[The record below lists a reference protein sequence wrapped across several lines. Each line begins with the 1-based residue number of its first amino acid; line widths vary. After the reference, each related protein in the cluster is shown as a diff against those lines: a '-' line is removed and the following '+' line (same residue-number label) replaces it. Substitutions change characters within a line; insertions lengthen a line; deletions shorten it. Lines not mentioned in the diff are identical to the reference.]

1 MKQNKS
7 HWMTMIGWLLL
18 VFAIGFVC
26 LQLGY
31 LFVHERY
38 AVEYIDNRIF
48 YIINIFCVI
57 FLCAAIFL
65 LLRLTKRFLWIMI
78 SVVSLFMVGNVVL
91 LVHSE
96 QAIKNMTSISPNYKH
111 VFSIKEN
118 IESGEAI
125 YYRSYFRIL
134 ARPKE
139 RLPDK
144 IVNDYKIEWLA
155 KDIAAFTY
163 ETMDQSTQQFI
174 GTYGDRQNGLSYYY
188 VGAEIQGE
196 WQAEDINV
204 ISGPDG
210 IAVTENNQTEL
221 FDWDHI
227 EQFGTLAIVLKQDD
241 EAVWTIALNENF
253 VVDSSSAEGSKG
265 NITLY
270 KADLGDV
277 EPITLHYKSLD

>member
-1 MKQNKS
+1 
-7 HWMTMIGWLLL
+7 MIGWMLL

-38 AVEYIDNRIF
+38 DVEYIDNRLF

-57 FLCAAIFL
+57 FLCVSIL
-65 LLRLTKRFLWIMI
+65 LLLQLTKRFQWIMV
-78 SVVSLFMVGNVVL
+78 SVVSLFIIGNIVL
-91 LVHSE
+91 LVQSN
-96 QAIKNMTSISPNYKH
+96 QAIKNMTSISPNFKH
-111 VFSIKEN
+111 VFSIKEDV
-118 IESGEAI
+118 ESGEAI
-125 YYRSYFRIL
+125 YYRSYYRIL

-139 RLPDK
+139 RLLDK
-144 IVNDYKIEWLA
+144 VDGDYKIEWLA

-163 ETMDQSTQQFI
+163 ETTDQSTQQFI
-174 GTYGDRQNGLSYYY
+174 GTYGDRKNGLSYYD
-188 VGAEIQGE
+188 VGAEVQGE
-196 WQAEDINV
+196 WQADDVNV
-204 ISGPDG
+204 ITGPDG

-253 VVDSSSAEGSKG
+253 VVDSYSTEDSKG

-270 KADLGDV
+270 KADVGDV
-277 EPITLHYKSLD
+277 EPVTLHYKSLY